1 MSPRAA
7 APLWGLAICL
17 SLAGC
22 TVSESFTPPTTP
34 AATSASGELGLHPG
48 ESMTF
53 EVKLGGLAVG
63 EAALAVGLRG
73 DLEGRPAI
81 TVVSKIG
88 TTGAARLLRAID
100 DESTTIIDATSGKPL
115 RLETHVLMGGRETF
129 SSAVFTPG
137 AVRVQSRRAKD
148 APPRTFTF
156 SFGDLPAHDAH
167 SAMAHVR
174 GWRLPEGEKRTV
186 WLVGGRRMW
195 RVDMTA
201 MGGDTVGTSDG
212 NRDASRLDGVA
223 YRIKPDQTLDES
235 RPPRRFSVWLSADAD
250 RVPLRV
256 TAITE
261 LGDVEITLVDYQ
273 RP

>member
-1 MSPRAA
+1 MLRAA
-7 APLWGLAICL
+7 APILGLSL
-17 SLAGC
+17 LLAGC
-22 TVSESFTPPTTP
+22 ASSESFTPPASP
-34 AATSASGELGLHPG
+34 ATASLSGELGLHPG
-48 ESMTF
+48 ESMAF

-63 EAALAVGLRG
+63 EAALAVGELG
-73 DLEGRPAI
+73 DFEGHAAL

-88 TTGAARLLRAID
+88 TTGAARLLKAID
-100 DESTTIIDATSGKPL
+100 DESTTVIDAATGKPL
-115 RLETHVLMGGRETF
+115 RLSTHVLMGGRETF
-129 SSAVFTPG
+129 STAVFSPG
-137 AVRVQSRRAKD
+137 KVRIDSRRAKD
-148 APPRTFTF
+148 APPRTSLF

-174 GWRLPEGEKRTV
+174 GWRLAAGDKRTV

-201 MGGDTVGTSDG
+201 MGGDTVGTAEG
-212 NRDASRLDGVA
+212 NRDAARLDGVA
-223 YRIKPDQTLDES
+223 YRVKPDQTLDES